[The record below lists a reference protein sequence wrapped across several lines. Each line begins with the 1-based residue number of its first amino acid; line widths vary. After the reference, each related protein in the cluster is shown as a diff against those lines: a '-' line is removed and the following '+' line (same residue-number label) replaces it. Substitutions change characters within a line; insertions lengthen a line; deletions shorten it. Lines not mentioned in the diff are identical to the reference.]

1 MKRVVIRSAR
11 LLATGTA
18 SLLLLLSAAAAADA
32 DKSAAGFEA
41 KPVLKTTETNVG
53 GPLAYPA
60 TGKPELSSL
69 VVTIQP
75 GGRSNLHQHP
85 VVTFVYVLE
94 GEADLH
100 VGDQVFHYKAGD
112 AWVEPIDTLNQIFN
126 AGTVPLKN
134 LVVFV
139 GSEGN
144 PNAVAAE

>member
-1 MKRVVIRSAR
+1 MEGLIRRSSQF
-11 LLATGTA
+11 LTA
-18 SLLLLLSAAAAADA
+18 SAALALFLSAAVAAEKDA
-32 DKSAAGFEA
+32 VGFEA

-53 GPLAYPA
+53 GALAYPGS
-60 TGKPELSSL
+60 GKPELSS
-69 VVTIQP
+69 VIVTLQP

-100 VGDQVFHYKAGD
+100 VGEQVFHYKAGE
-112 AWVEPIDTLNQIFN
+112 AWVEPIDTPNQIFN
-126 AGTVPLKN
+126 AGTTPLRN

-144 PNAVAAE
+144 PNAIAAE

>member
-1 MKRVVIRSAR
+1 MDAIVRLSAG
-11 LLATGTA
+11 LLATI
-18 SLLLLLSAAAAADA
+18 AAAALFLSPATAA
-32 DKSAAGFEA
+32 DKDAVGFEA
-41 KPVLKTTETNVG
+41 KPVLKATETNVG
-53 GPLAYPA
+53 GPLVYPMS
-60 TGKPELSSL
+60 GRPELSS
-69 VVTIQP
+69 VIVTLQP

-100 VGDQVFHYKAGD
+100 VGDQVFHYKAGE

-126 AGTVPLKN
+126 AGDGPLRN

-139 GSEGN
+139 GTEGH

>member
-1 MKRVVIRSAR
+1 MHVRSAG
-11 LLATGTA
+11 LLATGA
-18 SLLLLLSAAAAADA
+18 ALLFALSANAADTE
-32 DKSAAGFEA
+32 KAALGFEA
-41 KPVLKTTETNVG
+41 KPVIKTTETNVG
-53 GPLAYPA
+53 GPLSYPDGG
-60 TGKPELSSL
+60 TPELSSML
-69 VVTIQP
+69 ITIQP

-126 AGTVPLKN
+126 AGDGPLRN